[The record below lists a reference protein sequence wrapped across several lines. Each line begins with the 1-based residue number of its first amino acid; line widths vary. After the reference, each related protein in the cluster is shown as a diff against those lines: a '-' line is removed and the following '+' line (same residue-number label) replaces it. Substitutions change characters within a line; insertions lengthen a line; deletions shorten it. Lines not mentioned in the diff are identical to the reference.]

1 MKEIIA
7 VVLSAEKMILA
18 NQAEYGSSY
27 PRMRFAAPAEAA
39 DFRRRR
45 AELLVALSEQPRARF
60 ACQGTK
66 YYSGELSPGCAACGA
81 GQWSC
86 LFINGICNGTCF
98 YCPSLQKTK
107 GEPMTNNLRFPF
119 LLDYLD
125 YVAVF
130 GFSGVSLSGGEPFMT
145 FERTLNHVRKLK
157 KRFGSTIHLWLYTN
171 GILATS
177 EKIALLAEAGL
188 DEIRFD
194 ISADNYRLD
203 HVKLAV
209 NRIPRITVEIPAIPE
224 DLHLMREKLAEL
236 AAAGVHHLN
245 LHQLRCTPHNLNN
258 FLARGYILTHGPRVV
273 VPESEITA
281 LRLLLTACEIGGPSV
296 NYCSFA
302 YKSRY
307 QEKAARMRTASIL
320 AAPYEDVT
328 GAGYIRSLSVT
339 GDETELKERLALFA
353 ENGVNQKHVYLEK
366 NGRLFF
372 NRTIWPLMD
381 FTGLELR
388 VKYFNPQLRENVSYR
403 GSHKKIQINR
413 KRSLVAERI
422 PVNAAREIPAAARK
436 LFAESFIR
444 REGEDGGS
452 GGSPDHETFGDLS
465 IYERV
470 LPGLQK
476 YF

>member
-1 MKEIIA
+1 MKEITA
-7 VVLSAEKMILA
+7 VGLSAEKMILA
-18 NQAEYGSSY
+18 NQAEYGRSY
-27 PRMRFAAPAEAA
+27 PRMRFAAPEEAVE
-39 DFRRRR
+39 FMRRR
-45 AELLVALSEQPRARF
+45 AELLAALSEQTRVKS
-60 ACQGTK
+60 ACRGTK
-66 YYSGELSPGCAACGA
+66 YYSGELSPGCVACGA

-98 YCPSLQKTK
+98 YCPSVQKTK

-119 LLDYLD
+119 LQDYLD

-145 FERTLNHVRKLK
+145 FERTLNHVRQLK
-157 KRFGSTIHLWLYTN
+157 KRFGSAIHLWLYTN
-171 GILATS
+171 GTLATG

-224 DLHLMREKLAEL
+224 DLHLMREKLTEL
-236 AAAGVHHLN
+236 AAVGVHHLN

-258 FLARGYILTHGPRVV
+258 FLARGYILAHGPRVV

-281 LRLLLTACEIGGPSV
+281 LRLLLTAAEIGGPSV
-296 NYCSFA
+296 NYCSYA

-307 QEKAARMRTASIL
+307 QEKAARMRAASFL
-320 AAPYEDVT
+320 ATPHEDVT
-328 GAGYIRSLSVT
+328 GAGYIRSLSVK
-339 GDETELKERLALFA
+339 GSETELRERLALVA
-353 ENGVNQKHVYLEK
+353 KNGVTPEHGYLEK

-372 NRTIWPLMD
+372 NRTMWPLMD
-381 FTGLELR
+381 FGGLELQ
-388 VKYFNPQLRENVSYR
+388 VKYISPQLGENVSYQ
-403 GSHKKIQINR
+403 GSHKKIPLNR
-413 KRSLVAERI
+413 KRSIVAERI
-422 PVNAAREIPAAARK
+422 PVIAAREIPATARL
-436 LFAESFIR
+436 LFEDRFLR
-444 REGEDGGS
+444 REGENNGS
-452 GGSPDHETFGDLS
+452 TRSPDHETFDDLS
-465 IYERV
+465 LYERI